1 MKTKVKS
8 RNGISLIVLVI
19 TIIVMIVLAGA
30 IILALNNSGVIG
42 KASMGRV
49 KSDLSTL
56 MEEVQVKVAERKL
69 NGLDIDGRY
78 KLSDWGIEN
87 STYENRVIIDK
98 GNLRVLNSD
107 EDDDIKKAA
116 IELEIMTNTASTTL
130 KNTTGKKLLNYR
142 IYGNSVQNGIPSP
155 DKPVEIESLGDLV
168 TETGDVNYGKYKI
181 PIKVGGK
188 NLLKTYGYSTESI
201 NSPTAVRKI
210 TNSYGTTISTIDPVN
225 GVTVMQSTVG
235 NSSLPSSY
243 LNGYFCIGINDE
255 IKYNHKYKLSFDIQ
269 IIDNPLNSKEAY
281 FMSNGSNAFKADW
294 STGKVNT
301 EFTWLANS
309 DKPDANF
316 LEIRCQGAS
325 FKIWN
330 IMITEV
336 ENDYTYEEYREP
348 TITNIYLNEPLR
360 KVADYADYVDFRN
373 NKIVRQVGKQNL
385 ADISGTFDK
394 YHSQPSL
401 GDYSL
406 FFTLKFYDSIAGKCM
421 CSHFPVAVNY
431 LAKSNHITVGS
442 SSNRIYIGID
452 SNIVPASQGKA
463 FREWLNANNPILY
476 YALKNQTEEN
486 ISLPD
491 LSTLNG
497 TTIIS
502 VMGENGVEAS
512 NILVEY

>member
-98 GNLRVLNSD
+98 GNLRVLNSG
-107 EDDDIKKAA
+107 EDDEIKKAA
-116 IELEIMTNTASTTL
+116 IELGIITNTANAIL
-130 KNTTGKKLLNYR
+130 ENTTGEKLVDYK
-142 IYGNSVQNGIPSP
+142 IYGNSVQNGTPSP

-181 PIKVGGK
+181 PIRVGGK
-188 NLLKTYGYSTESI
+188 NLLKTYGYSAVFI
-201 NSPTAVRKI
+201 NSPTVVRKI
-210 TNSYGTTISTIDPVN
+210 TNSHGTTISTTDPVN
-225 GVTVMQSTVG
+225 GITVTQSTVG
-235 NSSLPSSY
+235 NSSWVGSD

-269 IIDNPLNSKEAY
+269 IIDNPLNVKRAY
-281 FMSNGSNAFKADW
+281 FFSNGSNSFGADW

-309 DKPDANF
+309 DRPDANF

-360 KVADYADYVDFRN
+360 KVANYADYVDFRN
-373 NKIVRQVGKQNL
+373 NKIVRQVGIKNTDFVFWNYNDNYL
-385 ADISGTFDK
+385 YLTNKGIFDDKSEESVVGMSDKFFYFDK
-394 YHSQPSL
+394 
-401 GDYSL
+401 
-406 FFTLKFYDSIAGKCM
+406 
-421 CSHFPVAVNY
+421 FP
-431 LAKSNHITVGS
+431 GS
-442 SSNRIYIGID
+442 SKYDRLLVSNKKYYFVWACEESEKEQYI
-452 SNIVPASQGKA
+452 N
-463 FREWLNANNPILY
+463 L
-476 YALKNQTEEN
+476 LKNTKIQYLLKVPTEEN

-502 VMGENGVEAS
+502 VIGENGVGAS